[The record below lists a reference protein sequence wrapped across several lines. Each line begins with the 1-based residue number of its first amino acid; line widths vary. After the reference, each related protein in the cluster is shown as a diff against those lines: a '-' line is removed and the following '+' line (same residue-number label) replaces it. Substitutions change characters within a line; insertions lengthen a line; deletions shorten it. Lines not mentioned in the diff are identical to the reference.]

1 MKNKLKR
8 MLCIASICLL
18 SAGTVALTAAAVEG
32 TLSDGGLT
40 LDGYITGVEGPLTI
54 TDKIWYNAS
63 LSGSDADYVPNPD
76 FAGSGDEVYVI
87 PGTDT
92 KTLSKVYLWA
102 DDKVVYGNEVS
113 CGYGGSRAI
122 LQMHIPSKNKTISEA
137 LQ

>member
-18 SAGTVALTAAAVEG
+18 STCTVALTAAAAEG
-32 TLSDGGLT
+32 TLSDGGLK
-40 LDGYITGVEGPLTI
+40 LDGYIAGVEGPLTI

-63 LSGSDADYVPNPD
+63 LSGSDANYVPNPS
-76 FAGSGDEVYVI
+76 FSGSGDKVYVV

-102 DDKVVYGNEVS
+102 DDKVVYGNEIS
-113 CGYGGSRAI
+113 CGYGGSKAI
-122 LQMHIPSKNKTISEA
+122 LEMHISSKNKTISEA